1 MNRLVRELLL
11 VILLVAALSMGGV
24 AEAQKT
30 MEDVRKRGHL
40 LCGVSE
46 GLVGFSEKTSGGG
59 WQGFDVD
66 FCRAVAAAIFES
78 GTKTQFVPLSATT
91 RFSALQGKEIDVLSR
106 NTTWTLTRDVTLEL
120 DFAGVSY
127 FDVQALM
134 VPNKSGF
141 KSAKD
146 LEGKSICLLE
156 GTTHEQNVLKFLD
169 ANRINAQLL
178 LSDTRTGARQS
189 YDRGLCQAYAS
200 DLSALSAERSEL
212 SDPDGHSFL
221 PDVVAKEPLGPA
233 VRDSDSSWREVV
245 RWVLFLLINAE
256 EAGWT
261 SEQAKTEN
269 LVPKLVVPPEV
280 TGRLNLPQ
288 GWARR
293 VIAEVGNYG
302 EIYERNI
309 GKDSKLKLSR
319 GLNAL
324 WTNGGILFAP
334 PFR

>member
-1 MNRLVRELLL
+1 MGNVRKVLL
-11 VILLVAALSMGGV
+11 VLLTLASFSVSGV
-24 AEAQKT
+24 AMAQKT
-30 MEDVRKRGHL
+30 MEEVRKRGHL
-40 LCGVSE
+40 NCGVSE
-46 GLVGFSEKTSGGG
+46 GLAGFSEETTIRG
-59 WQGFDVD
+59 WKGFDVD

-78 GTKTQFVPLSATT
+78 GAKAQFVPLSATA
-91 RFSALQGKEIDVLSR
+91 RFPALKGNDIDILSR

-127 FDVQALM
+127 FDVQAFM
-134 VPNKSGF
+134 VPNSSGA

-146 LEGKSICLLE
+146 LEGKTICLLA
-156 GTTHEQNVLKFLD
+156 GTTLEQNVLKFLD
-169 ANRINAQLL
+169 ANAINAQLL
-178 LSDTRTGARQS
+178 LADSRADARSS
-189 YDRGLCQAYAS
+189 YARGSCQAYAS
-200 DLSALSAERSEL
+200 DLSALAAERSEFR
-212 SDPDGHSFL
+212 DPEGHSFL
-221 PDVVAKEPLGPA
+221 SEVVAKEPLGPA

-245 RWVLFLLINAE
+245 QWVLFLLIDAE

-269 LVPKLVVPPEV
+269 LQDKLVVPPEV
-280 TGRLNLPQ
+280 TARLNLPQ

-302 EIYERNI
+302 EIFERNL
-309 GKDSKLKLSR
+309 GNDSKLKLSR

-324 WTNGGILFAP
+324 WTKGGILFAP